1 MNQKRLCF
9 LWFGQAGKRD
19 RDDGDLKKY
28 SINQIE
34 GSFVDQHK
42 AINPIRSKM
51 SNRVLLP
58 MVGTRIPLKGEESD
72 SISGLITN
80 L

>member
-1 MNQKRLCF
+1 MMETLRSL
-9 LWFGQAGKRD
+9 
-19 RDDGDLKKY
+19 
-28 SINQIE
+28 NQIE

-42 AINPIRSKM
+42 AIDPIRSKM
-51 SNRVLLP
+51 SNRVILP